1 VNDDA
6 RIPKRSPIVER
17 LLKKGSNETEDV
29 TALVGFVG
37 PGNDGDVRL
46 YPDVDFQRWM
56 DIPPAAIVASSPLDD
71 DDIGIQGSRR
81 TVVWV
86 KQETMDA
93 PVFKE
98 DSLLDFQN
106 DFAGSWLSTWPLLP
120 KTRYVA
126 AQVLGLVPRL
136 PEMPEQ

>member
-1 VNDDA
+1 MNDDA
-6 RIPKRSPIVER
+6 RIPKPTPIVER
-17 LLKKGSNETEDV
+17 LLKEGSNETEDV

-37 PGNDGDVRL
+37 PGRDGDVRL
-46 YPDVDFQRWM
+46 YPDLDFQRWM
-56 DIPPAAIVASSPLDD
+56 DIPPEDIVASSPLDAD
-71 DDIGIQGSRR
+71 DMGLQGNRR

-86 KQETMDA
+86 KHDAMFA

-98 DSLLDFQN
+98 DSFLDFQD

-120 KTRYVA
+120 ETRYVA